1 MRTIRSKI
9 ILITLAIAL
18 LPLIPIG
25 WLAYGLMK
33 QSYEIGVN
41 PQVEQALQQ
50 GLTYSRDLYQI
61 QKKELSDILHDL
73 PDERVK
79 EILRQKKTLH
89 PDSIFNFNQQFWYP
103 QQLFILS
110 ETGNPLWPAQSDSAW
125 LPGKARLLETEDAS
139 DARMVFANRNE
150 NQFFAIELRDIGAPY
165 STVYLCLTAQLSP
178 DYLSSSEQVL
188 KVHQLY
194 QTLDI
199 TSFSVP
205 RTLLI
210 MFSVLTLLIAMIAV
224 AVGIWLS
231 RRLTKPLGEL
241 VEGTR
246 EIGKGNLDYRLT
258 RRRNDEIGD
267 LAMHFNG
274 MAGDLKDSQERTI
287 YLERMAAWQE
297 IARRMAHEI
306 KNPLTPIQ
314 LTMQEMV
321 DQYSGDDAE
330 YKSLLKE
337 CREIINEEI
346 ESLRHLVNEFSAFGR
361 LPEMVKEP
369 VDVNAL
375 LTEICGMYS
384 HLELE
389 KEFTDDLP
397 EIELDSD
404 RIRRVVINLIENAA
418 QAMPNGGTI
427 FLKTTL
433 IKHNIQIEVRD
444 TGEGIPSEVVSDI
457 FTPYFSTKSN
467 GMGLGLAI
475 TRKII
480 EEHSGSISVNSVMGE
495 GTVFTILLPVVHVE
509 SA

>member
-50 GLTYSRDLYQI
+50 GVTYSRDLYQI

-73 PDERVK
+73 PDRQIQQLLQERK
-79 EILRQKKTLH
+79 SLH
-89 PDSIFNFNQQFWYP
+89 PDSIFNFTQQFWYP
-103 QQLFILS
+103 QQLFILNAS
-110 ETGNPLWPAQSDSAW
+110 GNLIWPTVVDSTW
-125 LPGKARLLETEDAS
+125 LPGKARLLETKDAS
-139 DARMVFANRNE
+139 DSRMVFANRKE

-165 STVYLCLTAQLSP
+165 NTLYLCLTAQLSP
-178 DYLSSSEQVL
+178 DYLTSSEQVL

-210 MFSVLTLLIAMIAV
+210 LFSVLTLLIAMIAV

-274 MAGDLKDSQERTI
+274 MAGDLKASQERTI

-330 YKSLLKE
+330 YKGLLKE

-346 ESLRHLVNEFSAFGR
+346 ESLRHLVNEFSEFGR
-361 LPEMVKEP
+361 MPEIVKDP
-369 VDVNAL
+369 TDVNAL

-384 HLELE
+384 HLDLE
-389 KEFTDDLP
+389 QEFEAGLP
-397 EIELDSD
+397 QIELDRD
-404 RIRRVVINLIENAA
+404 RIRRVMINLIENAA
-418 QAMPNGGTI
+418 QAMPKGGKI
-427 FLKTTL
+427 YLRTTHIDNDVL
-433 IKHNIQIEVRD
+433 IEVID
-444 TGEGIPSEVVSDI
+444 TGEGIAAEVVSDI
-457 FTPYFSTKSN
+457 FTPYFSTKSS

-480 EEHSGSISVNSVMGE
+480 EEHSGIITVNSVVGK
-495 GTVFTILLPVVHVE
+495 GTTFFIALPVNPVE